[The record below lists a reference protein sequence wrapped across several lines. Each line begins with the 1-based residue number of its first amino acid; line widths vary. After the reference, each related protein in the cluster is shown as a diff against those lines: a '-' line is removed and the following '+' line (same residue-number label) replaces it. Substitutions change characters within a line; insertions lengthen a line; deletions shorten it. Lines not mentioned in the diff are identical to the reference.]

1 MISIPNL
8 TQKQKML
15 LDVMWGIEDVNQVND
30 FINAL
35 PYRDKIDA
43 RGLLEIA
50 IQESFEYEHGLDDY
64 KTLAI
69 EAIDTA
75 RQR

>member
-50 IQESFEYEHGLDDY
+50 IEESIEHEGGLKEYEP
-64 KTLAI
+64 LAI